1 MANVADLFNREFY
14 GRRDQMGHGR
24 LHGAAEP
31 RKETA
36 KETAKGNAQCS
47 AVASQA
53 LDARPQ
59 TASAV
64 SEQPDELSML
74 AASRETGQSDECDGK
89 RFACSSAQIEAV
101 DMEPR
106 RRLLI

>member
-1 MANVADLFNREFY
+1 
-14 GRRDQMGHGR
+14 MGDGR
-24 LHGAAEP
+24 LRGAAEP

-36 KETAKGNAQCS
+36 KETAKRNAQCS

-59 TASAV
+59 SGMACVIPSAV
-64 SEQPDELSML
+64 SEQSDELSML
-74 AASRETGQSDECDGK
+74 AASGETGQSDECDGEW
-89 RFACSSAQIEAV
+89 FACGGAQIEAV
-101 DMEPR
+101 DMETR